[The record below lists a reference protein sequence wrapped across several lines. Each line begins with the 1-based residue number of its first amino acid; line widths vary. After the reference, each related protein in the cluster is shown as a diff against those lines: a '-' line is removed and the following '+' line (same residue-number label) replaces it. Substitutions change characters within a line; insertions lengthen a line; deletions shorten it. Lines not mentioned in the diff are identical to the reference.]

1 MLHKLLKQI
10 DKKTPFPE
18 VSAHCDIPCKIY
30 DPATTIIAALTVV
43 RMDDIIAE
51 WKENRPEDDAEYIAT
66 LSRAVAQKEE
76 HAEQVKQE
84 IRVIWGDYIKTP
96 QIEAHPNIHELVHSI
111 MLQGSACKQKS
122 NREDAVKLVELVNQ
136 FAEIFWQT
144 KNVKTK
150 RAVCPYPPALEVVY
164 TDL

>member
-1 MLHKLLKQI
+1 MLHNLLKKL
-10 DKKTPFPE
+10 DEKESYK
-18 VSAHCDIPCKIY
+18 VASAHCDIPCKIY

-76 HAEQVKQE
+76 HAEQVKHD
-84 IRVIWGDYIKTP
+84 IRVIWGDYIKAP
-96 QIEAHPNIHELVHSI
+96 QLETHPQIHELVHTI
-111 MLQGSACKQKS
+111 MLQGSACKQKF
-122 NREDAVKLVELVNQ
+122 NREDAVKLVDLVNQ
-136 FAEIFWQT
+136 FAEIFWET
-144 KNVKTK
+144 RNVRTK

>member
-1 MLHKLLKQI
+1 MFHKLLKKI
-10 DKKTPFPE
+10 DKNSAFRE
-18 VSAHCDIPCKIY
+18 ASAHCDIPCKIY

-144 KNVKTK
+144 KDVKTK

>member
-1 MLHKLLKQI
+1 MFHKLLKKI
-10 DKKTPFPE
+10 DEKTAFRE

-144 KNVKTK
+144 KDVKTK

>member
-1 MLHKLLKQI
+1 MLHKLLKKI
-10 DKKTPFPE
+10 DENAPFR
-18 VSAHCDIPCKIY
+18 VASAHCDIPCKIY

-84 IRVIWGDYIKTP
+84 IRVIWGDYI
-96 QIEAHPNIHELVHSI
+96 

>member
-1 MLHKLLKQI
+1 MFHKLLKKI
-10 DKKTPFPE
+10 DEKE
-18 VSAHCDIPCKIY
+18 VFREASAHCDIPCKIY

-144 KNVKTK
+144 KDVKTK